1 MDDDRRSV
9 YKKLSKNADEIRGVL
24 KSENFNL
31 AEADRL
37 FRERNTLFY
46 QLKDVFLA
54 KDVGEDELELIE
66 GMINDNNELLAMIEG
81 KKKEMERNFKKREAD
96 AKKITS
102 YLKG

>member
-1 MDDDRRSV
+1 MDGDRRLV
-9 YKKLSKNADEIRGVL
+9 YERLSENADKLRDVL
-24 KSENFNL
+24 KSDDFNL

-46 QLKDVFLA
+46 QLKDVFVA
-54 KDVGEDELELIE
+54 KDMDEEELEMIE
-66 GMINDNNELLAMIEG
+66 GMIKDNNELLAMVED
-81 KKKEMERNFKKREAD
+81 KKKEMEKRFKKKEMD

>member
-1 MDDDRRSV
+1 MDSERRQV
-9 YKKLSKNADEIRGVL
+9 YEKLSENADKLRDVL
-24 KSENFNL
+24 NKEDFNL

-54 KDVGEDELELIE
+54 KDVGEEELEMIE
-66 GMINDNNELLAMIEG
+66 GMIKDNNELLAMVEE
-81 KKKEMERNFKKREAD
+81 KKKEMEMKFKKKEVD